1 MFRQKLGGQTAV
13 TVMSA
18 LPNLIITLVLITFS
32 YAIAGLVIDLMYLV
46 IYLVIGVFKSQHLLP
61 ASVPA
66 PWLSDRQNISL
77 EDIALNNNIF
87 SNGLQLIFGGNA
99 DGSGD
104 GFVKTAASAVSEMVV
119 TFFSKAGVVEDVLG
133 IGANVIAYL
142 IFAIA
147 IFFAVTKTFFQLL
160 MSYATFV
167 ISVIVSPFQLM
178 VGAFTGKQDFWQW
191 LKNLIATLA
200 PFPVVITMI
209 FLAMVL
215 AGQGPPE
222 SKVGYRSG
230 MGGNG
235 FQAPQI
241 GLGNDTGAIAAIQ
254 GLIAIGILM
263 LIPEAVK
270 LSRDWIGAKNPFEKY
285 MGDINANL
293 QKGWKGGQ
301 LIDGIGPKMPGAKDM
316 LPVLGQSLGGAG
328 AGAVLG
334 GAGGAIGGGALAVNK
349 AREAGGGNLSQILA
363 GAGGVIVGGGLGAGG
378 GAVVGAGTPVLKKIY
393 ETVSPH
399 VEKTVK
405 FVQKADSV
413 AETARDFKR
422 RSDAQRSVE
431 QQQTPVPGA
440 TPGTGDQEQ
449 A

>member
-1 MFRQKLGGQTAV
+1 
-13 TVMSA
+13 
-18 LPNLIITLVLITFS
+18 
-32 YAIAGLVIDLMYLV
+32 
-46 IYLVIGVFKSQHLLP
+46 
-61 ASVPA
+61 
-66 PWLSDRQNISL
+66 
-77 EDIALNNNIF
+77 
-87 SNGLQLIFGGNA
+87 
-99 DGSGD
+99 
-104 GFVKTAASAVSEMVV
+104 MVG
-119 TFFSKAGVVEDVLG
+119 TFFKNAGWTGDILG
-133 IGANVIAYL
+133 IAANVISYL

-167 ISVIVSPFQLM
+167 ISVIASPFQLM

-215 AGQGPPE
+215 AGQGTTA
-222 SKVGYRSG
+222 GYRPG
-230 MGGNG
+230 TGGNG